1 MSGYIWESSDHSFKS
16 DKINLSTSVHISSV
30 YTSTNS
36 IQVSTGISNH
46 STVTRELI
54 SGTGHLEQFGKT
66 KYIWW
71 IENLKISSKKEL
83 SFQESY
89 LVIQNKPSNK
99 D

>member
-1 MSGYIWESSDHSFKS
+1 MSGYIWESSDHSFKA
-16 DKINLSTSVHISSV
+16 DKINLSTSVHISSI

-66 KYIWW
+66 KYIW
-71 IENLKISSKKEL
+71 
-83 SFQESY
+83 
-89 LVIQNKPSNK
+89 
-99 D
+99 